1 MPPLYGIGGMKR
13 WEGSRIGG
21 KRGPPADEKSATNI
35 KGEGNRGRNRSSS
48 PPSQEQQHRGFT
60 RSVGRT
66 MWKEGGSLPLG
77 GTLLLLP
84 LSVITR
90 PTPVPPSV
98 RPFSYR
104 PRRRPPPPP
113 LSSSSSV
120 SLSSFPSLSLFPV
133 LSQRGGIGEK
143 GKEEAS
149 APFQGSLLL
158 PGWKEE
164 EDGGRG
170 ISSLF
175 SVLPRL
181 FFFFF
186 FSLFQS
192 SPAPSFARTSVVG
205 RRLRSVLLA
214 TVQLEAMLDG
224 KEEAE
229 EARSR

>member
-1 MPPLYGIGGMKR
+1 MER
-13 WEGSRIGG
+13 
-21 KRGPPADEKSATNI
+21 
-35 KGEGNRGRNRSSS
+35 
-48 PPSQEQQHRGFT
+48 
-60 RSVGRT
+60 
-66 MWKEGGSLPLG
+66 GGSLPLG

-104 PRRRPPPPP
+104 PRRPPP
-113 LSSSSSV
+113 LFFV
-120 SLSSFPSLSLFPV
+120 LRFPLFFSFSLSLSCPV
-133 LSQRGGIGEK
+133 AAGRDIGEK

-229 EARSR
+229 EAQSR